1 MRMGYH
7 ETIGDEA
14 ARMLEY
20 VETGTTDSADAPMEV
35 PASAYTDAAHFEREM
50 ATIFHRLPLL
60 AALTAEMPSPG
71 DYKAMDLMGKPVLIT
86 RRTDGSV
93 AAMLN
98 VCTHRGMILTPEGHG
113 NKKRFSC
120 PYHAWTFA
128 NDGKLIGVAESG
140 KFGPVCKEERGLTT
154 LPCVEA
160 GGIIWV
166 SLSQD
171 ADMDIGKH
179 LGGMLDDL
187 DEYDLAR
194 WHYCGARR
202 IHGANWKIAY
212 DGYLEGYHFAAAH
225 PETIHPRT
233 FSNIMHFTAFGPHMR
248 VGYPQVS
255 IREKLGA
262 EPRERWGHIE
272 NSGYDFV
279 RTIFPN
285 VSIFFAPEITQVA
298 QLIPG
303 PTPDRNTT
311 NLLFIR
317 REPPRDA
324 EDAAAIEG
332 MMDWLSDVVDREDY
346 GVGLQVQKGL
356 ESGALKSVIFGR
368 NERGNQYFH
377 KYVDYLVAGDANAQ
391 PPVL

>member
-1 MRMGYH
+1 MGYH
-7 ETIGDEA
+7 ETIGNEA
-14 ARMLEY
+14 EKMLHY
-20 VETGTTDSADAPMEV
+20 VETGTTDSAPSTMEV
-35 PASAYTDAAHFEREM
+35 PATAYTDPAYFAQEM
-50 ATIFHRLPLL
+50 EHIFLKTPLL
-60 AALTAEMPSPG
+60 AALTSEMPNPG
-71 DYKAMDLMGKPVLIT
+71 DFKAFDLMGKPVLIT
-86 RRTDGSV
+86 RKSDGSV

-98 VCTHRGMILTPEGHG
+98 VCTHRGMILQPEGHG
-113 NKKRFSC
+113 NAKRFSC

-128 NDGKLIGVAESG
+128 NDGKLIGVSEPQ
-140 KFGPVCKEERGLTT
+140 KFGAICKEERNLTT

-166 SLSQD
+166 CLTPGH
-171 ADMDIGKH
+171 DMDISAH

-187 DEYDLAR
+187 NEYDLAK
-194 WHYCGARR
+194 WHYCGSRT
-202 IHGANWKIAY
+202 IYGANWKIAY

-248 VGYPQVS
+248 VGFPQVS
-255 IREKLGA
+255 IKEKLGA
-262 EPRERWGHIE
+262 APRDTWGHIE

-303 PTPDRNTT
+303 PTPGQNTT
-311 NLLFIR
+311 NLMYIR
-317 REPPRDA
+317 REPPRDDA
-324 EDAAAIEG
+324 DAAGIET
-332 MMDWLSDVVDREDY
+332 MMDWLAEVVDREDY
-346 GVGLQVQKGL
+346 GVGLKVQKGL
-356 ESGALKSVIFGR
+356 ESGAIKSVIFGQ

-377 KYVDYLVAGDANAQ
+377 RYIDYCLSNDPAKTA
-391 PPVL
+391 PEL

>member
-1 MRMGYH
+1 MGYH

-14 ARMLEY
+14 AKMLEF
-20 VETGTTDSADAPMEV
+20 VESGTTDSAPEPMEV
-35 PASAYTDAAHFEREM
+35 PATAYTDTGYFEREM
-50 ATIFHRLPLL
+50 ETIFLRLPLL
-60 AALTAEMPSPG
+60 AALTAEMPNPG
-71 DYKAMDLMGKPVLIT
+71 DFKAMELMGKPLLIT

-98 VCTHRGMILTPEGHG
+98 VCTHRGMILQPEGHG

-128 NDGKLIGVAESG
+128 NDGKLIGVSEPG
-140 KFGPVCKEERGLTT
+140 KFGAICKEERNLAT

-166 SLSQD
+166 SLTPGT
-171 ADMDIGKH
+171 DMDIAAH

-187 DEYDLAR
+187 NEYDLAN
-194 WHYCGARR
+194 WYYCGSRR
-202 IHGANWKIAY
+202 IYGANWKIAY

-225 PETIHPRT
+225 PETIHPRS

-248 VGYPQVS
+248 VGYPQVT
-255 IREKLGA
+255 IKEKLGA

-311 NLLFIR
+311 NLMFIR
-317 REPPRDA
+317 RTPPRDA
-324 EDAAAIEG
+324 EDAAGIEG
-332 MMDWLSDVVDREDY
+332 MMDWLADVVDREDY
-346 GVGLQVQKGL
+346 GVGLKVQQGL
-356 ESGALKSVIFGR
+356 ASGAIKSVIFGK

-377 KYVDYLVAGDANAQ
+377 KYVDWFVAGDTDAE

>member
-1 MRMGYH
+1 MGYN
-7 ETIGDEA
+7 ETIGREA
-14 ARMLEY
+14 EKMLEY
-20 VETGTTDSADAPMEV
+20 VETGTTDCAEGTMEV
-35 PASAYTDAAHFEREM
+35 PATAYTDPAFFEKEM
-50 ATIFHRLPLL
+50 AEIFMKLPLL
-60 AALTAEMPSPG
+60 AALTAEMPHPG

-86 RRTDGSV
+86 RKTDGGV

-98 VCTHRGMILTPEGHG
+98 VCTHRGMILKPEGHG
-113 NKKRFSC
+113 NAKRLSC
-120 PYHAWTFA
+120 PYHGWTFV
-128 NDGKLIGVAESG
+128 NDGKLLGVADPQ
-140 KFGPVCKEERGLTT
+140 KFGPVCKEERNLTR

-166 SLSQD
+166 CLTPG
-171 ADMDIGKH
+171 MEIDIEAH

-187 DEYDLAR
+187 NSYGLDK
-194 WHYCGARR
+194 WHYCGSRR

-233 FSNIMHFTAFGPHMR
+233 FSNIMHFTALGPHMR
-248 VGYPQVS
+248 VGYPQVR
-255 IREKLGA
+255 IKEALEA
-262 EPRERWGHIE
+262 LPRESWGSHE
-272 NSGYDFV
+272 NEGFDFV

-303 PTPDRNTT
+303 PTPDKNTT

-317 REPPRDA
+317 RDPPKDDADA
-324 EDAAAIEG
+324 EGIEG
-332 MMDWLSDVVDREDY
+332 MMDWLSEVVDREDY
-346 GVGLQVQKGL
+346 GVGLQVQRGM
-356 ESGALKSVIFGR
+356 ESGAIKTVIFGR

-377 KYVDYLVAGDANAQ
+377 RTVDYMLSDDPDKVM
-391 PPVL
+391 PEL